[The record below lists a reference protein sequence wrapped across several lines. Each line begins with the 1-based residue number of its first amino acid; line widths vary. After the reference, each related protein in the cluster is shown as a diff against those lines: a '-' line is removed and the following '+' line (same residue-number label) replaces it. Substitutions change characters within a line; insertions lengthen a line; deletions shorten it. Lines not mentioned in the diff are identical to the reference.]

1 MAIALVL
8 AQIVGGEF
16 AYTVQGG
23 DSLTSISARFGVD
36 VRVIAESNDIDPS
49 RILRAGRIL
58 SIDNRH
64 IVPEPGSDGVIV
76 VNVPQRMLFLMRLE
90 SAPEGFPVGAG
101 RRSWKT
107 PLGDF
112 SVATMET
119 DPTWDVPVSIQEEMR
134 RSGRPVVTRVPPSP
148 QNPLGKYWIGLSI
161 PAVGIHGTNAPA
173 SIYGHVTHGCI
184 RLHPDDIETVFAK
197 VDVGALGRIIYEPVL
212 IARTENAIFLEVHPD
227 VYRIGLDPLA
237 AVIDRATEEG
247 FLDILDLERIQE
259 VIRKRDGIARD
270 VTRR

>member
-16 AYTVQGG
+16 AYTVQKG

-36 VRVIAESNDIDPS
+36 VRVIAEANDIDPS

-64 IVPEPGSDGVIV
+64 IVPEPGDDVVIV
-76 VNVPQRMLFLMRLE
+76 VNVPQRMLFLMRQE

-107 PLGDF
+107 PLGNF

-173 SIYGHVTHGCI
+173 SIYSHVTHGCI

-212 IARTENAIFLEVHPD
+212 IARTENAVFLEVHPD
-227 VYRIGLDPLA
+227 VYRIGLAPLA

-247 FLDILDLERIQE
+247 FLDMLDVERVQE
-259 VIRKRDGIARD
+259 VIRNQDGIARD